1 MDFKVNLI
9 PDLTRVRSFC
19 GDWVVTLSLIGEMLL
34 SFTVL
39 LVMSHLTWMMKLQLQ
54 ISHLNRQNI
63 YICLSWWWYPLS
75 LSFLFH
81 FPPLHLL
88 FDISLSFHIFMDGH
102 GGKSKSGTNCHSL
115 HEVDLTSCWDVK
127 DDSLSLLIS
136 GNASCLRSLTIS
148 NIYGVTDQVMMTISS
163 SRARD
168 NLTHLN
174 ISGCWRITEKGL
186 RWVWW
191 NGIIWFSFGEDRHKH
206 FTFTF
211 QSGS

>member
-1 MDFKVNLI
+1 
-9 PDLTRVRSFC
+9 
-19 GDWVVTLSLIGEMLL
+19 
-34 SFTVL
+34 
-39 LVMSHLTWMMKLQLQ
+39 
-54 ISHLNRQNI
+54 
-63 YICLSWWWYPLS
+63 
-75 LSFLFH
+75 
-81 FPPLHLL
+81 
-88 FDISLSFHIFMDGH
+88 MDGH

-115 HEVDLTSCWDVK
+115 REVDLTSCWDVK

-191 NGIIWFSFGEDRHKH
+191 NGIILIFFWWGQAQTDILLSLSNQAVKWFWKHFIHSLFLPIHIHVSRFSLSPIPHCISFGWCFH
-206 FTFTF
+206 
-211 QSGS
+211 